1 MKNMIQ
7 QFCFL
12 GVYQKVLKANTQRN
26 TCKPMFIV
34 ALFTITKR
42 WKREKCLSTG
52 VPACVFSRVWLS
64 ATPWTVA
71 HQAPLSMEFSRQ
83 NIGVSCPFLFQGIL
97 PTQGSNPH
105 VLQFLH
111 WQADSLPLNHLG
123 SPSTGEWITNVT
135 YTYNGMLFSLKKEG
149 NSDMCYNMGEPWR
162 HYAKWNK
169 SPKDKYMRYLLL
181 LSRFSRVLLCATP

>member
-52 VPACVFSRVWLS
+52 VPACVFSRV
-64 ATPWTVA
+64 
-71 HQAPLSMEFSRQ
+71 
-83 NIGVSCPFLFQGIL
+83 
-97 PTQGSNPH
+97 
-105 VLQFLH
+105 
-111 WQADSLPLNHLG
+111 
-123 SPSTGEWITNVT
+123 
-135 YTYNGMLFSLKKEG
+135 
-149 NSDMCYNMGEPWR
+149 
-162 HYAKWNK
+162 
-169 SPKDKYMRYLLL
+169 
-181 LSRFSRVLLCATP
+181 